1 MAVFLGIVS
10 LSMNSRPVKAANNV
24 KLYFSIRGMPLH
36 LHTTSR
42 KHGAVHRL
50 LRQNVRLAVRLSL
63 PRMIKMACTLSTMPI
78 VQTKIK
84 AESPTTLRIKFKKKV
99 TFCDFFYFFQKKGCQ
114 NLFQLVI
121 YLTVSTRA
129 DETNMGG

>member
-1 MAVFLGIVS
+1 MNEAVFF
-10 LSMNSRPVKAANNV
+10 NP
-24 KLYFSIRGMPLH
+24 GMQLH

-42 KHGAVHRL
+42 KHGAVHGL
-50 LRQNVRLAVRLSL
+50 LKQNVRLAVRLSL

-99 TFCDFFYFFQKKGCQ
+99 TFCDFFYFFKKRVVKTYF
-114 NLFQLVI
+114 NW
-121 YLTVSTRA
+121 
-129 DETNMGG
+129 